1 MGQHVRKQAKLFF
14 PPMSPQKDHSNRNA
28 EFFLLFQTSEAIS
41 LYPPSIS
48 LVVQRCDSFSNPV
61 QLNSTNLIPS
71 TLLKLN
77 NSCWVGMVP
86 TSCIHYPLT
95 GNVGDQ
101 NAAIPTGKHPWNT
114 SENLNLLFIG
124 HSSADGMLSNRSMP
138 AFPYLMITSP
148 GEREWILF

>member
-14 PPMSPQKDHSNRNA
+14 PPMSPQNDHSNRNA

-61 QLNSTNLIPS
+61 QLNTTNLIPI

-101 NAAIPTGKHPWNT
+101 NAAIQLGNILEIRVKISTCFLQAT
-114 SENLNLLFIG
+114 ALLMECYQTDRCLCFLI
-124 HSSADGMLSNRSMP
+124 
-138 AFPYLMITSP
+138 
-148 GEREWILF
+148 